1 MSHART
7 YPARKVVAVDVVSPK
22 RMISFTYDVTIFA
35 HVSMN
40 GVVRFNLRNAR
51 HIGAVPCTRQHA

>member
-40 GVVRFNLRNAR
+40 GCGTL
-51 HIGAVPCTRQHA
+51 